1 MRIVV
6 LTKPVPDPA
15 SGQER
20 LGPDGHVDRAAA
32 PAVVN
37 GNDEYA
43 LEAALKLVEAAGAG
57 NGGADDGHEIVL
69 VAMTPENGRDALRKG
84 LAMGAHRAIQVTDP
98 ALAGSDWLATVRV
111 LEAVLRDLEYDLVL
125 AGADTSDGGGGVIGA
140 GVAARLGLPYLS
152 YAATIEPTNG
162 RVRVNRL
169 TATGHEVL
177 EAEMP
182 ALVTCTQALGAPRY
196 PSLKGIMAARSK
208 EVAVRTLADLGI
220 EPTSVGRA
228 AAGTTV
234 LDVRP
239 PAERAATRVL
249 REQPDEAARE
259 LVAFLAERRLI

>member
-1 MRIVV
+1 VRIVV

-20 LGPDGHVDRAAA
+20 LGSDGRVDRAAA

-43 LEAALKLVEAAGAG
+43 LEAALKLVEAAG
-57 NGGADDGHEIVL
+57 DGDHEIVL
-69 VAMTPENGRDALRKG
+69 VAMAPENGREALRKG
-84 LAMGAHRAIQVTDP
+84 LAMGAHRAILVTDP
-98 ALAGSDWLATVRV
+98 ALAGSDWLATARV
-111 LEAVLRDLEYDLVL
+111 LEAVLRDLEYDLVM
-125 AGADTSDGGGGVIGA
+125 AGADTSDGGAGVVGA

-152 YAATIEPTNG
+152 YAATIEPSDG

-169 TATGHEVL
+169 TAAGHEVL
-177 EAEMP
+177 EAPTP
-182 ALVTCTQALGAPRY
+182 ALITCTQALGAPRY

-208 EVAVRTLADLGI
+208 EVAVKSLADLGLD
-220 EPTSVGRA
+220 PSSVGAA

-234 LDVRP
+234 VDVRP
-239 PAERAATRVL
+239 PAERGDTRVI
-249 REQPDEAARE
+249 RETPEAAARQ